1 MVVIIDPQIAGISGD
16 MILSAL
22 IDLGADKSKIID
34 GIRLAENHLHGSS
47 IKKIDFKKVEKHGI
61 EATELF
67 LDFNEEKNERKGSE
81 IKECIE
87 KCLEK
92 IELSKKAKLFAVNTT
107 QTLINV
113 ESKIHGV
120 PLASVHFH
128 EASSIDTVVDI
139 LGTTIALDD
148 LHFFDDEII
157 TTSVAIGGGTVTF
170 SHGTTSNPA
179 FAILEIFKNSEIVIS
194 GGQTKEELTTPTG
207 ASLLVNLTKNCL
219 EFYPP
224 MKIKSIGY
232 GAGKKSFD
240 GFSNILKIVQGE
252 KVTSYQ
258 KDSVQV
264 LETNL
269 DDISGEVLGHL
280 VERLMSNGAKD
291 VTIAPAITKK
301 GRPTNLVTVI
311 CSSDSMNE
319 LIDLLISE
327 TGTLGVRIRTS
338 DRYVVPRS
346 TVSIPIQIQGQKF
359 TVRCKKNTKYKNFKI
374 ESDDI
379 KFISDL
385 LNKPF
390 KQTEELIKLEIN
402 KNFGQ

>member
-1 MVVIIDPQIAGISGD
+1 
-16 MILSAL
+16 
-22 IDLGADKSKIID
+22 
-34 GIRLAENHLHGSS
+34 
-47 IKKIDFKKVEKHGI
+47 
-61 EATELF
+61 
-67 LDFNEEKNERKGSE
+67 
-81 IKECIE
+81 
-87 KCLEK
+87 
-92 IELSKKAKLFAVNTT
+92 
-107 QTLINV
+107 
-113 ESKIHGV
+113 V
-120 PLASVHFH
+120 PLTSVHFH

-157 TTSVAIGGGTVTF
+157 TTPVAIGGGTVTF

-179 FAILEIFKNSEIVIS
+179 FAILEIFKNSGIVIS

-207 ASLLVNLTKNCL
+207 ASLLANLTKTCL

-252 KVTSYQ
+252 KVTDYQ

-280 VERLMSNGAKD
+280 IERLMSNGAKD

-301 GRPTNLVTVI
+301 GRPTNLVTII

-327 TGTLGVRIRTS
+327 TGTLGIRIRTS

-346 TVSIPIQIQGQKF
+346 TISISIQIQ
-359 TVRCKKNTKYKNFKI
+359 V
-374 ESDDI
+374 
-379 KFISDL
+379 L
-385 LNKPF
+385 LM
-390 KQTEELIKLEIN
+390 
-402 KNFGQ
+402 